1 MPANPMPANPMPANH
16 TFEAERAPM
25 PANRRRGSRLCWEES
40 ARGAKPFALT
50 RIVMY
55 NATVS
60 TTTFV
65 IQPYRSQNRELRMAY
80 PLYVAFVWHMH
91 QPYYKDTV
99 TGEYI
104 LPWARLH
111 GAKEYIHMAEVL
123 AQYPRV
129 KATFNFVPS
138 LIEQI
143 GEYARGEAMDRAL
156 ALSRQDTW
164 SDDDKAYILA
174 FFFSV
179 NWDYIVRHYPRYSQL
194 LDLRHQA
201 KGEASLLDDHYYR
214 DLVAWFNLIWLDHL
228 ALENDPDLSSLVEK
242 GQNFTREDTDLILCK
257 QQQYLARILPLYNHL
272 RDRGQIEIT
281 TSPYYH
287 PILPLLIDSSTAHRA
302 SPGLSLPD
310 PPFRHP
316 GDAAEQIRLAVEAH
330 KAAFGEAPR
339 GMWPSEGA
347 VCPEILPILA
357 HHGFR
362 WFATDEAIL
371 SRSLGVPI
379 ERDAHAHLNAPQLL
393 YQPYAVLQSPLAVL
407 FRDHVLSDRIGF
419 VYQNMDGQEAA
430 EDLIHR
436 LQVAYERL
444 GRETGSHGGV
454 LTEPYL
460 VSIILDGENCWE
472 SYPDY
477 GDSFLH
483 HLYQRLSEETTA
495 SAIETVTV
503 SEYLER
509 FPPRETLGERRT
521 EPPPEPHRRD
531 REWTGEHLATGS
543 WIGGNLETWIGEAE
557 QNRAWEVLGRVRE
570 ELVAWQGATPGAGF
584 DVLEDAWRQIYI
596 AEGSDW
602 FWWYYSHNVSGQ
614 DQLFDQAFRQHL
626 SRVYYAIGRPV
637 PPWLIEPIQGLT
649 ERQGYRPPSG
659 YIVPRFS
666 AAAEAGLEWT
676 SAGFLEPVVSTGSM
690 QRTDLVLRRLYF
702 GYNPA
707 ALCFRLEARSA
718 LGPYDVSLFLVVGA
732 RSETS
737 PNGGLEPLSLPLSE
751 RERSPISSANWR
763 IDLLPGRGA
772 MVRLV
777 SERGGWL
784 EVESAVQSAA
794 SERVWEVSVPLAT
807 FGLTLGAE
815 VGVAAALAREGNIIE
830 TLPEEAVHTFTLA
843 EIASSLRSSQ

>member
-1 MPANPMPANPMPANH
+1 
-16 TFEAERAPM
+16 
-25 PANRRRGSRLCWEES
+25 
-40 ARGAKPFALT
+40 
-50 RIVMY
+50 
-55 NATVS
+55 
-60 TTTFV
+60 
-65 IQPYRSQNRELRMAY
+65 MAY

-123 AQYPRV
+123 AQYPSI

-143 GEYARGEAMDRAL
+143 EEYARGEAMDRAL

-179 NWDYIVRHYPRYSQL
+179 NWDHIVRRYPRYSQL

-287 PILPLLIDSSTAHRA
+287 PILPLLVDSGTAHRA

-316 GDAAEQIRLAVEAH
+316 EDAAEQIRLAVEAH

-347 VCPEILPILA
+347 VCPEIPPILA

-371 SRSLGVPI
+371 SRSLGVSI
-379 ERDAHAHLNAPQLL
+379 ERDAHGHLNAPHVL
-393 YQPYAVLQSPLAVL
+393 YQPYAVLQRTRLLRRCAPRNDSSPLAVI

-444 GRETGSHGGV
+444 GRETGSHVGVLTEPHLTGSHVGV

-483 HLYQRLSEETTA
+483 HLYQHLSEETT
-495 SAIETVTV
+495 IETVTV

-509 FPPRETLGERRT
+509 FPPRETIQ
-521 EPPPEPHRRD
+521 
-531 REWTGEHLATGS
+531 HLATGS

-584 DVLEDAWRQIYI
+584 DVLEDAWRHIYI

-602 FWWYYSHNVSGQ
+602 FWWYYSRNVSGQ

-637 PPWLIEPIQGLT
+637 PPWLTEPIQGLT
-649 ERQGYRPPSG
+649 ERQDYRPPSG

-718 LGPYDVSLFLVVGA
+718 LGPYDVSLFLVIGGSGQA
-732 RSETS
+732 ETS

-751 RERSPISSANWR
+751 GERSPISPLPSPISGANWR
-763 IDLLPGRGA
+763 IDLLLGRGA
-772 MVRLV
+772 TVRLV

-807 FGLTLGAE
+807 FGLTLGAQ

-830 TLPEEAVHTFTLA
+830 TLPEEAAHTFTLA
-843 EIASSLRSSQ
+843 EMS

>member
-1 MPANPMPANPMPANH
+1 
-16 TFEAERAPM
+16 
-25 PANRRRGSRLCWEES
+25 
-40 ARGAKPFALT
+40 
-50 RIVMY
+50 
-55 NATVS
+55 
-60 TTTFV
+60 
-65 IQPYRSQNRELRMAY
+65 
-80 PLYVAFVWHMH
+80 MH

-104 LPWARLH
+104 LPWTRLH

-123 AQYPRV
+123 AQYPRI

-138 LIEQI
+138 LTEQI
-143 GEYARGEAMDRAL
+143 EEYARGEAVDRAL

-164 SDDDKAYILA
+164 SDDDKAYLLS

-179 NWDYIVRHYPRYSQL
+179 NWDHIVGRYPRYSQL
-194 LDLRHQA
+194 LDLRHQT

-214 DLVAWFNLIWLDHL
+214 DLVTWFNLVWLDNV
-228 ALENDPDLSSLVEK
+228 ALENDPDLLSLIEK
-242 GQNFTREDTDLILCK
+242 GQNFTREDTELILRK
-257 QQQYLARILPLYNHL
+257 QRDYLARVLPLYNHL
-272 RDRGQIEIT
+272 RGRGQIEIT

-287 PILPLLIDSSTAHRA
+287 PILPLLVDSSTAHRA
-302 SPGLSLPD
+302 SPGMSLPD

-316 GDAAEQIRLAVEAH
+316 EDAAEQIRLAVEAH

-379 ERDAHAHLNAPQLL
+379 ERDAYAHLEAPHIL
-393 YQPYAVLQSPLAVL
+393 YQPYLVNVGRVDNPSASLRASPSYLTAI

-419 VYQNMDGQEAA
+419 VYQSMDGREAA
-430 EDLIHR
+430 EDLIRR

-444 GRETGSHGGV
+444 GREAGSHVGV

-477 GDSFLH
+477 GDPFLH
-483 HLYQRLSEETTA
+483 HLYQRLSEETT
-495 SAIETVTV
+495 IETVTV
-503 SEYLER
+503 SDYLER
-509 FPPRETLGERRT
+509 FPPRETVPSTSPFDPSTRPFDFAQDKLRAGPSTTLRASFAQDKLR
-521 EPPPEPHRRD
+521 
-531 REWTGEHLATGS
+531 TGEHLATGS

-570 ELVAWQGATPGAGF
+570 ELVAWQEATPGAGF
-584 DVLEDAWRQIYI
+584 DVLEDAWRHIYI

-602 FWWYYSHNVSGQ
+602 FWWYYSRNVSGR
-614 DQLFDQAFRQHL
+614 DQLFDRAFRQHL

-637 PPWLIEPIQGLT
+637 PPWLTEPIQGLT
-649 ERQGYRPPSG
+649 ERQDYRPPSG

-676 SAGFLEPVVSTGSM
+676 RAGFLEPVVSAGSM
-690 QRTDLVLRRLYF
+690 QRTDWVLRRLYF
-702 GYNPA
+702 GYNPT
-707 ALCFRLEARSA
+707 ALCFRLEARAA
-718 LGPYDVSLFLVVGA
+718 LGPYDVSLFLVI
-732 RSETS
+732 EPPLYS
-737 PNGGLEPLSLPLSE
+737 PHEWGGGRRGIEQLSLPLSE
-751 RERSPISSANWR
+751 GERPPISKLHSAIFNANWR

-772 MVRLV
+772 TVRLV
-777 SERGGWL
+777 GERGGWL

-794 SERVWEVSVPLAT
+794 SERVWEVSVSLTT
-807 FGLTLGAE
+807 FGLSLGGTACPE
-815 VGVAAALAREGNIIE
+815 PGRRIGVAAALAREGNIIE
-830 TLPEEAVHTFTLA
+830 TLPAEAAHVFTLT
-843 EIASSLRSSQ
+843 EMS

>member
-1 MPANPMPANPMPANH
+1 
-16 TFEAERAPM
+16 
-25 PANRRRGSRLCWEES
+25 
-40 ARGAKPFALT
+40 
-50 RIVMY
+50 
-55 NATVS
+55 
-60 TTTFV
+60 
-65 IQPYRSQNRELRMAY
+65 MAH
-80 PLYVAFVWHMH
+80 PLYVAFIWHMH

-111 GAKEYIHMAEVL
+111 GAREYIHMAEVL
-123 AQYPRV
+123 AQYPRI

-138 LIEQI
+138 LTEQI
-143 GEYARGEAMDRAL
+143 EEYARGEAIDRAL

-164 SDDDKAYILA
+164 SDDDKAYILS

-179 NWDYIVRHYPRYSQL
+179 NWDNIVRRYPRYSQL
-194 LDLRHQA
+194 LELRHQV

-214 DLVAWFNLIWLDHL
+214 DLVAWFNLVWLDHL
-228 ALENDPDLSSLVEK
+228 ALENDPDLRSMVEK
-242 GQNFTREDTDLILCK
+242 GQNFTREDTDLILRK
-257 QQQYLARILPLYNHL
+257 QQEYLARILPLYNHL

-287 PILPLLIDSSTAHRA
+287 PILPLLVDSGTAHRT
-302 SPGLSLPD
+302 SPAMSLPD

-316 GDAAEQIRLAVEAH
+316 EDAAEQIRLAVKAH
-330 KAAFGEAPR
+330 KAAFGEAPL

-371 SRSLGVPI
+371 SGSLGVPI
-379 ERDAHAHLNAPQLL
+379 ERDAYAHLEAPHIL
-393 YQPYAVLQSPLAVL
+393 YQPYAVLQSPISNLQSPLAVI

-419 VYQNMDGQEAA
+419 VYQSMDGQEAA

-444 GRETGSHGGV
+444 GRETSFATPH
-454 LTEPYL
+454 L

-477 GDSFLH
+477 GDPFLY
-483 HLYQRLSEETTA
+483 HLYQRLSEETT
-495 SAIETVTV
+495 IETVTV
-503 SEYLER
+503 SDYLER
-509 FPPRETLGERRT
+509 FPPRETIPSASLR
-521 EPPPEPHRRD
+521 
-531 REWTGEHLATGS
+531 TGEHLATGS

-584 DVLEDAWRQIYI
+584 DVLEDAWRHIYI

-602 FWWYYSHNVSGQ
+602 FWWYYSRNVSGQ
-614 DQLFDQAFRQHL
+614 NQLFDRAFRQHL

-637 PPWLIEPIQGLT
+637 PPWLTEPIEGLT
-649 ERQGYRPPSG
+649 ERQDYRPPSG

-676 SAGFLEPVVSTGSM
+676 GAGFLEPVVSTGSM

-702 GYNPA
+702 GYNPT

-718 LGPYDVSLFLVVGA
+718 LGPYDVSLFLVI
-732 RSETS
+732 
-737 PNGGLEPLSLPLSE
+737 EPSDFEQLSLPLSE
-751 RERSPISSANWR
+751 GERPSTLQRGSGQALLRTSPPAPFGASWR

-772 MVRLV
+772 TVRLV
-777 SERGGWL
+777 GERGGWL

-794 SERVWEVSVPLAT
+794 SERIWEVSVPLAT
-807 FGLTLGAE
+807 FGLSLGAE
-815 VGVAAALAREGNIIE
+815 AHPEPFDPSTGLRTSFAQDKLRRRVGVAAALAREGNIIE
-830 TLPEEAVHTFTLA
+830 TLPAEMAHTFTLV
-843 EIASSLRSSQ
+843 EMS

>member
-1 MPANPMPANPMPANH
+1 
-16 TFEAERAPM
+16 
-25 PANRRRGSRLCWEES
+25 
-40 ARGAKPFALT
+40 
-50 RIVMY
+50 
-55 NATVS
+55 
-60 TTTFV
+60 
-65 IQPYRSQNRELRMAY
+65 MAH

-104 LPWARLH
+104 LPWTRLH
-111 GAKEYIHMAEVL
+111 GAREYIHMAEVL
-123 AQYPRV
+123 AQYPGI
-129 KATFNFVPS
+129 KATFYFVPS
-138 LIEQI
+138 LSEQME
-143 GEYARGEAMDRAL
+143 EYARCDAIYRAL

-164 SDDDKAYILA
+164 TDDDKAYILS

-179 NWDYIVRHYPRYSQL
+179 NWDNIVRRYPRYSQL
-194 LDLRHQA
+194 LDLRHQV

-214 DLVAWFNLIWLDHL
+214 DLVTWFNLVWLDHV
-228 ALENDPDLSSLVEK
+228 ALENDPDLRSLVEK
-242 GQNFTREDTDLILCK
+242 DQSFTREDTDLILCK
-257 QQQYLARILPLYNHL
+257 QQDSLARILPLYNHL

-287 PILPLLIDSSTAHRA
+287 PILPLLVDSGTALRA
-302 SPGLSLPD
+302 GSVGDVGAPTGGMPLPD

-316 GDAAEQIRLAVEAH
+316 EDAAEQIRLAVEAH

-347 VCPEILPILA
+347 VCPEVLPILA

-371 SRSLGVPI
+371 ARSLVRSLESPSTGVSI
-379 ERDAHAHLNAPQLL
+379 ERDAYAHLERPRVL
-393 YQPYAVLQSPLAVL
+393 YQPYTVKVGGLSDPSASLRTGAELAVI

-419 VYQNMDGQEAA
+419 VYQGMDGQAAA

-444 GRETGSHGGV
+444 DDPD
-454 LTEPYL
+454 EPYL

-477 GDSFLH
+477 GDPFLH
-483 HLYQRLSEETTA
+483 HLYQLLSEEASKTTPT
-495 SAIETVTV
+495 IETVTV

-509 FPPRETLGERRT
+509 FPPREAI
-521 EPPPEPHRRD
+521 
-531 REWTGEHLATGS
+531 EHLATGS

-557 QNRAWEVLGRVRE
+557 QNRAWEVLRRVRE

-584 DVLEDAWRQIYI
+584 DVLEDAWRHIYI

-602 FWWYYSHNVSGQ
+602 FWWYYSRNVSGQ
-614 DQLFDQAFRQHL
+614 GAVLRPFDRAFRQHL

-637 PPWLIEPIQGLT
+637 PPWLTEPIQGLT
-649 ERQGYRPPSG
+649 ERQDYRPPSG
-659 YIVPRFS
+659 YVVPRFS

-676 SAGFLEPVVSTGSM
+676 GAGFLEPIVSTGSM
-690 QRTDLVLRRLYF
+690 QPFDFAQGRLGTGLVLRRLYF
-702 GYNPA
+702 GYNPT
-707 ALCFRLEARSA
+707 ALCFRLEGRAA
-718 LGPYDVSLFLVVGA
+718 LGPYEVSLFLVVGGVPSTSSGH
-732 RSETS
+732 RSDGVEQ
-737 PNGGLEPLSLPLSE
+737 LSLPLPKVGGVS
-751 RERSPISSANWR
+751 RRRPPAPFGANWR

-772 MVRLV
+772 TVRLV

-784 EVESAVQSAA
+784 EIESGVQSVA
-794 SERVWEVSVPLAT
+794 SERTWEVSVPLAT
-807 FGLTLGAE
+807 FGLGLGAE
-815 VGVAAALAREGNIIE
+815 ACPEPFDFAQDKLCRRVGVAAALAREGHIIE
-830 TLPEEAVHTFTLA
+830 TLPPEAAHNFVLA
-843 EIASSLRSSQ
+843 EV

>member
-1 MPANPMPANPMPANH
+1 
-16 TFEAERAPM
+16 
-25 PANRRRGSRLCWEES
+25 
-40 ARGAKPFALT
+40 
-50 RIVMY
+50 
-55 NATVS
+55 
-60 TTTFV
+60 
-65 IQPYRSQNRELRMAY
+65 MAH

-104 LPWARLH
+104 LPWTRLH

-123 AQYPRV
+123 AQYPRIR
-129 KATFNFVPS
+129 ATFNFVPS
-138 LIEQI
+138 LTEQI
-143 GEYARGEAMDRAL
+143 EEYARGEAIDRAL

-164 SDDDKAYILA
+164 SDDDKAYILS

-179 NWDYIVRHYPRYSQL
+179 NWDNIVRRYPRYSQL
-194 LDLRHQA
+194 LDLRHQV

-214 DLVAWFNLIWLDHL
+214 DLVSWFNLVWLDHV
-228 ALENDPDLSSLVEK
+228 ALENDPDLRSLVEK
-242 GQNFTREDTDLILCK
+242 DQNFTREDTDLILCK
-257 QQQYLARILPLYNHL
+257 QQDYLARILPLYNHL

-287 PILPLLIDSSTAHRA
+287 PILPLLVDSGTALRA
-302 SPGLSLPD
+302 GSVGDLRPTGGMPLPD

-316 GDAAEQIRLAVEAH
+316 EDAAEQVRLAVEAH

-371 SRSLGVPI
+371 ARSLVRSLERPPTGVSI
-379 ERDAHAHLNAPQLL
+379 ERDAYAHLETPHVL
-393 YQPYAVLQSPLAVL
+393 YQPYAVNVGNAETRRSGGRGKGEKQQLAVI

-419 VYQNMDGQEAA
+419 VYQGMDGQEAA

-444 GRETGSHGGV
+444 GPETGSHVGM

-477 GDSFLH
+477 GDPFLH
-483 HLYQRLSEETTA
+483 HLYQLLSEETT
-495 SAIETVTV
+495 IETVTV
-503 SEYLER
+503 SDYLER
-509 FPPRETLGERRT
+509 FPPRETI
-521 EPPPEPHRRD
+521 
-531 REWTGEHLATGS
+531 EHLATGS

-602 FWWYYSHNVSGQ
+602 FWWYYSRNVSGQ
-614 DQLFDQAFRQHL
+614 DQLFDRAFRQHL

-637 PPWLIEPIQGLT
+637 PPWLTEPIQGLT
-649 ERQGYRPPSG
+649 ERQDYRSPSG
-659 YIVPRFS
+659 YTVPRFS

-676 SAGFLEPVVSTGSM
+676 GAGFLEPSASERPPTM
-690 QRTDLVLRRLYF
+690 LRTDLVLRRLYF
-702 GYNPA
+702 GYNPT
-707 ALCFRLEARSA
+707 ALCFRLEGRAA
-718 LGPYDVSLFLVVGA
+718 LGPYDVSLFLVVGGV
-732 RSETS
+732 SDGVEQ
-737 PNGGLEPLSLPLSE
+737 LSLPLPEGE
-751 RERSPISSANWR
+751 RPPVPFPTVAGQAVPNWR
-763 IDLLPGRGA
+763 VDLLPGRGA
-772 MVRLV
+772 TVRLV

-784 EVESAVQSAA
+784 EVESVVQSVA
-794 SERVWEVSVPLAT
+794 SERTWEVSVPLAT
-807 FGLTLGAE
+807 FGLSVSSASETPPT
-815 VGVAAALAREGNIIE
+815 VGVAAVLAREGHIIE
-830 TLPEEAVHTFTLA
+830 TLPAEGAHNFVLA
-843 EIASSLRSSQ
+843 EMS

>member
-1 MPANPMPANPMPANH
+1 
-16 TFEAERAPM
+16 
-25 PANRRRGSRLCWEES
+25 
-40 ARGAKPFALT
+40 
-50 RIVMY
+50 
-55 NATVS
+55 
-60 TTTFV
+60 
-65 IQPYRSQNRELRMAY
+65 MAH

-104 LPWARLH
+104 LPWTRLH
-111 GAKEYIHMAEVL
+111 GAREYIHMAEVL
-123 AQYPRV
+123 AQYPKM

-138 LIEQI
+138 LTEQI
-143 GEYARGEAMDRAL
+143 EEYARGEAIDRAL

-164 SDDDKAYILA
+164 SDDDKAYILS

-179 NWDYIVRHYPRYSQL
+179 NWDNIVRRYPRYSQL
-194 LDLRHQA
+194 LDLRHQV

-214 DLVAWFNLIWLDHL
+214 DLVAWFNLVWLDHV
-228 ALENDPDLSSLVEK
+228 ALENDPDLRSLVEK
-242 GQNFTREDTDLILCK
+242 DQNFTREDTDLILCK
-257 QQQYLARILPLYNHL
+257 QQDYLARILPLYNHL

-287 PILPLLIDSSTAHRA
+287 PILPLLVDSGTAKRSGVRSA
-302 SPGLSLPD
+302 SGETSYPS
-310 PPFRHP
+310 FRHP
-316 GDAAEQIRLAVEAH
+316 EDAAEQIRLAVEAH

-371 SRSLGVPI
+371 ARSLVGGLSEAERGVSI
-379 ERDAHAHLNAPQLL
+379 ERDAYGHLQAPHIL
-393 YQPYAVLQSPLAVL
+393 YQPYAVLYPPPSASETPPTSSILHPPLAVI

-419 VYQNMDGQEAA
+419 VYQGMDGQKAA

-444 GRETGSHGGV
+444 DDPDN
-454 LTEPYL
+454 PYL
-460 VSIILDGENCWE
+460 LSIILDGENCWE

-477 GDSFLH
+477 GDPFLH
-483 HLYQRLSEETTA
+483 HLYQLLSEETT
-495 SAIETVTV
+495 IETVTV
-503 SEYLER
+503 SDYLER
-509 FPPRETLGERRT
+509 FPPRETI
-521 EPPPEPHRRD
+521 
-531 REWTGEHLATGS
+531 EHLATGS

-557 QNRAWEVLGRVRE
+557 QNRAWEVLRRVRE

-602 FWWYYSHNVSGQ
+602 FWWYYSRNVSGQ
-614 DQLFDQAFRQHL
+614 DQLFDRAFRQHL

-637 PPWLIEPIQGLT
+637 PPWLTEPIQGLT
-649 ERQGYRPPSG
+649 ERQDYRPPSS
-659 YIVPRFS
+659 YVVPRFS
-666 AAAEAGLEWT
+666 AAVEAGLEWT
-676 SAGFLEPVVSTGSM
+676 GAGFLEPVVSTGSM

-702 GYNPA
+702 GYNPT
-707 ALCFRLEARSA
+707 ALCFRLEGRAA
-718 LGPYDVSLFLVVGA
+718 LGPYDVSLFLVVGVRDA
-732 RSETS
+732 SYDVEQ
-737 PNGGLEPLSLPLSE
+737 LSLPLPAVQRTGGIE
-751 RERSPISSANWR
+751 RTLFGASWR

-772 MVRLV
+772 TVRLV

-784 EVESAVQSAA
+784 EVESVVQSVA
-794 SERVWEVSVPLAT
+794 SERTWEVSVSLAT
-807 FGLTLGAE
+807 FGLSLASDTPPT
-815 VGVAAALAREGNIIE
+815 VGVAAALAREGHIIE
-830 TLPEEAVHTFTLA
+830 MLPAEAAHNFVLA
-843 EIASSLRSSQ
+843 EMS

>member
-1 MPANPMPANPMPANH
+1 
-16 TFEAERAPM
+16 
-25 PANRRRGSRLCWEES
+25 
-40 ARGAKPFALT
+40 
-50 RIVMY
+50 
-55 NATVS
+55 
-60 TTTFV
+60 
-65 IQPYRSQNRELRMAY
+65 MAH

-123 AQYPRV
+123 AQYPRI

-143 GEYARGEAMDRAL
+143 EEYARGEAIDRAL
-156 ALSRQDTW
+156 TLSRQDTW

-179 NWDYIVRHYPRYSQL
+179 NWDHIVRRYPRYSQL

-287 PILPLLIDSSTAHRA
+287 PILPLLVDSDTAHRA
-302 SPGLSLPD
+302 SPDMPLPD

-316 GDAAEQIRLAVEAH
+316 EDAAEQIRLAVEAH
-330 KAAFGEAPR
+330 KTAFGEAPR

-379 ERDAHAHLNAPQLL
+379 ERDAHAHLNAPHVL

-444 GRETGSHGGV
+444 GRETGSHVGVLTEPHLTGSHVGVPTEPHLTGSHVGV

-503 SEYLER
+503 SGYLER
-509 FPPRETLGERRT
+509 FPPRETLGEWRMEKDKPR
-521 EPPPEPHRRD
+521 RRD
-531 REWTGEHLATGS
+531 GEWTGPSTLRQDSGQAPLRTGEHLATGS

-602 FWWYYSHNVSGQ
+602 FWWYYSRNVSGQ

-637 PPWLIEPIQGLT
+637 PPWLTEPIQGLT
-649 ERQGYRPPSG
+649 ERQDYRPPSG
-659 YIVPRFS
+659 YVVPRFS

-676 SAGFLEPVVSTGSM
+676 RAGFLEPVVSTGSM
-690 QRTDLVLRRLYF
+690 QRTDLVLRRLTF

-718 LGPYDVSLFLVVGA
+718 LGPYDVSLFLVIGGSGQA
-732 RSETS
+732 ETS

-751 RERSPISSANWR
+751 RERSPLSALPSPISGANWR

-772 MVRLV
+772 EVRLV

-815 VGVAAALAREGNIIE
+815 VGVAAALTREGNVIE
-830 TLPEEAVHTFTLA
+830 TLPEEAAHTFTLA
-843 EIASSLRSSQ
+843 EMS